1 MSRNRLSQGVRSRL
15 SRGVLWGLAAAL
27 VVAGAGLAGIVVL
40 ARSAAGRELALNWAL
55 ERLQHRVD
63 GTIHVGSV
71 GPGGIWGGATLR
83 QVVVADRQGQ
93 TVATADSIR
102 ARYSLQELLG
112 GAPAVADLRLWSPV
126 VIHEPG
132 PDDRSRLATVFAP
145 APTPAA
151 GGGAARDAGSAESTI
166 TVHGARIHDGAV
178 VLRSPTGAERRL
190 DGVEGQ
196 LASLVLAPRP
206 GTAFAAE
213 VDSLAASYWLKDGQR
228 LALSMADATAE
239 GTSREVL
246 LAATRLRLPS
256 SVAAGRATARLDDN
270 GQWRIVLEVE
280 QARSALADFAW
291 LDPVAERLE
300 GGLSQGIATGAWRLE
315 SGPDGL
321 ALDALGGAVEW
332 NGGRVTFSGGGISWG
347 GTQATKASAG
357 EDSARTAV
365 PHFRELRA
373 VAESVDPAA
382 VARFVPAGVA
392 ARVRSTAASAHYDD
406 LALDG
411 NLALDGTVTLDGPPD
426 TLALAVNVVLLDS
439 AGGDTLVVASGSGT
453 ALGSVRS
460 VRNVALDATLG
471 DYRLARV
478 LHARFP
484 WTGPGHIAV
493 HATGDLPTGMTVHA
507 VATKSPAPRPLP
519 SSPSAPTAAPGDSV
533 SFAGDSV
540 SFAGVLYGDAEVAV
554 VEGDAVLAPLSVAT
568 LERLWPGA
576 PRVVSSD
583 FSAVRGTVSVSG
595 PLDRLR
601 VAAELTT
608 PGGPVAV
615 EGDLGLP
622 DPAAGYDLLISVRD
636 FRLSKLL
643 PQLPDPAIVSG
654 TARVAGIGATIG
666 SMRGSLAL
674 AVGPSAVGAVQVDTL
689 DARMRVAA
697 DGLLHIESLV
707 AHAGGFDL
715 RADGGTLG
723 FAPGTEVASDQGV
736 VVAASS
742 PSIRPLRPLFMGENL
757 IAWDEL
763 SSIEQQFMIETDGVD
778 PDTFPAARDIRFEG
792 AAEGEIRL
800 HGALD
805 DLTVTLAATG
815 AALEY
820 GPHSVGAL
828 LVNGT
833 ASGLVILPPRI
844 DATDSTATDAA
855 AGALASTRPPA
866 TLSGTVEAAD
876 SVILGER
883 RFASMRVEGAYSL
896 DGRGRAWV
904 RVDRTDDE
912 SYQAQA
918 SVRTAENGARV
929 DLDRLVFDFG
939 TRRWNL
945 QGPARFQWSP
955 EAVVVQDFGLVQ
967 PRGGGL
973 RLRADGRLAL
983 REGASDFGLEATG
996 LDLAL
1001 LGQLLQLPE
1010 PAEGV
1015 ARAEVRIRGTADAPL
1030 WDGNASV
1037 KSAALGPLR
1046 FDSASAHARYA
1057 GRTIQGRAASWTDG
1071 RETLA
1076 LAGELP
1082 LDLRFASQNR
1092 LPDEPIDLEFV
1103 ADSFPLALVLGVLDE
1118 LEEVDG
1124 TVAGAL
1130 RLQGTR
1136 TALSPSGLLRVK
1148 GGTGL
1153 VEPLGVRL
1161 ASADV
1166 ELTVSPDGRVLVD
1179 GSLESGGTMRIEG
1192 VVNASQPLDPAFD
1205 LAFWPQEIQV
1215 VNRRDME
1222 AAVTGDSLTLTGSYT
1237 APFVEGTLAV
1247 ERGTVYLEE
1256 FQRSAEMLSF
1266 YDRTLFEAAAEGA
1279 GPDAVAQR
1287 PNPFLANLRV
1297 LVDLQVGRGNWLR
1310 SREMDIETEG
1320 DLTVTFDRQRNELIL
1335 SGSMDVVRG
1344 SYSGLPRPFA
1354 ITEGGFDFPG
1364 TPGFDPN
1371 VSVTG
1376 ESRLRTREGQPMVV
1390 TADISGPLSSLRLH
1404 LASDAGP
1411 GVGEDDIYSYLLTG
1425 QPVSAGQVRVDAG
1438 VNLVVGRVVNQ
1449 IGSLLAPQLNLDQ
1462 LSVSQAEQSQAAARI
1477 GASSLQVEFGRYV
1490 RDNVFLKG
1498 VYQRGYCDDPTLP
1511 VNSGGARVE
1520 VEMPRDVTLEGFFEN
1535 RCTRDGLRGLG
1546 GLSLD
1551 RAWIWGL
1558 SFFRDWGY

>member
-1 MSRNRLSQGVRSRL
+1 M
-15 SRGVLWGLAAAL
+15 
-27 VVAGAGLAGIVVL
+27 AGAGLAGIVVL

-55 ERLQHRVD
+55 ERIQHRVD
-63 GTIHVGSV
+63 GTIQVGSV

-83 QVVVADRQGQ
+83 QVVVADRQGR

-102 ARYSLQELLG
+102 ARYSLRELLG

-132 PDDRSRLATVFAP
+132 PDDRSRLAAVFAP
-145 APTPAA
+145 APTPTVD
-151 GGGAARDAGSAESTI
+151 GGAARDAGSAGSSI
-166 TVHGARIHDGAV
+166 TVHGARVHDGAV
-178 VLRSPTGAERRL
+178 VLRRPAGAERRL
-190 DGVEGQ
+190 DGIEGQ
-196 LASLVLAPRP
+196 LASLVLSPRP

-213 VDSLAASYWLKDGQR
+213 VDSLAASYWLEDGQR

-246 LAATRLRLPS
+246 VGATRLRLPS
-256 SVAAGRATARLDDN
+256 SVAAGRATARLDDD
-270 GQWRIVLEVE
+270 GRWRIVLEVE
-280 QARSALADFAW
+280 QARSVLADFAW
-291 LDPVAERLE
+291 LDPVAEHLE
-300 GGLSQGIATGAWRLE
+300 DGLSQGVATGAWRLE

-332 NGGRVTFSGGGISWG
+332 SGGRLTFSGGGVSWG
-347 GTQATKASAG
+347 
-357 EDSARTAV
+357 AV
-365 PHFRELRA
+365 PRFRELRA
-373 VAESVDPAA
+373 VAQSVDAA
-382 VARFVPAGVA
+382 VVARFLPAGVA
-392 ARVRSTAASAHYDD
+392 ARIRSAGASAHYDD

-411 NLALDGTVTLDGPPD
+411 PLTLDGTVALDGPPD
-426 TLALAVNVVLLDS
+426 TLALTANVVLLDG

-478 LHARFP
+478 LHDRFP
-484 WTGPGHIAV
+484 WTGSGRVVV
-493 HATGDLPTGMTVHA
+493 HATGDLPTGMTVQA
-507 VATKSPAPRPLP
+507 VATKHPTPRPLP
-519 SSPSAPTAAPGDSV
+519 PSPSAPPPAPGDSV
-533 SFAGDSV
+533 FSADTVFVAGDSRFFPGDSV

-568 LERLWPGA
+568 LESLWPGA
-576 PRVVSSD
+576 PRVVASD
-583 FSAVRGTVSVSG
+583 FGAVRGTVSVSG

-601 VAAELTT
+601 MAAELTT
-608 PGGPVAV
+608 PGGPVAI

-622 DPAAGYDLLISVRD
+622 DPAAGYDLLISVRE
-636 FRLSKLL
+636 FRLSRLVPRL
-643 PQLPDPAIVSG
+643 PAPAIVSG
-654 TARVAGIGATIG
+654 TARVAGSGATIG
-666 SMRGSLAL
+666 SMQGSLSL
-674 AVGPSAVGAVQVDTL
+674 AVGPSTVGAVQVDTL
-689 DARMRVAA
+689 NARMRVAA
-697 DGLLHIESLV
+697 DGLLHVESLV

-715 RADGGTLG
+715 RADGGALG
-723 FAPGTEVASDQGV
+723 FAPGTDVASDQGV
-736 VVAASS
+736 VVTASS

-792 AAEGEIRL
+792 AAEGEVRL

-805 DLTVTLAATG
+805 NLTVTLSATG

-828 LVNGT
+828 LVDGT
-833 ASGLVILPPRI
+833 ASGLVILPRP
-844 DATDSTATDAA
+844 
-855 AGALASTRPPA
+855 ASTRPPA

-904 RVDRTDDE
+904 RVDRTDNE

-939 TRRWNL
+939 ERRWNL

-955 EAVVVQDFGLVQ
+955 EAVVVRDFGLVQ

-983 REGASDFGLEATG
+983 REGASDFDLEATG

-1001 LGQLLQLPE
+1001 LGRLLQLSE

-1037 KSAALGPLR
+1037 ESAAMGALR

-1057 GRTIQGRAASWTDG
+1057 GRTINGRAASWTDG
-1071 RETLA
+1071 RETLT

-1082 LDLRFASQNR
+1082 LDLRFASENR

-1124 TVAGAL
+1124 TVAGTL
-1130 RLQGTR
+1130 QLQGTR
-1136 TALSPSGLLRVK
+1136 TAPSPSGCLRVE

-1166 ELTVSPDGRVLVD
+1166 ELTVSPDGEVD
-1179 GSLESGGTMRIEG
+1179 VAGSLESGGTMRIKG
-1192 VVNASQPLDPAFD
+1192 VVNASQPLDPTFD

-1222 AAVTGDSLTLTGSYT
+1222 AAVTGDALTLTGSYT

-1247 ERGTVYLEE
+1247 ESGTVYLEE

-1279 GPDAVAQR
+1279 GPDAIAQR

-1297 LVDLQVGRGNWLR
+1297 LVELQVGRGNWLR

-1354 ITEGGFDFPG
+1354 ITEGSFDFLG

-1390 TADISGPLSSLRLH
+1390 TADISGPLSSLRLQ

-1425 QPVSAGQVRVDAG
+1425 QPTSAGQVRVDAG

-1462 LSVSQAEQSQAAARI
+1462 LSVSQAEQSQAAATI

-1498 VYQRGYCDDPTLP
+1498 VYQRGHCDDPALP

>member
-1 MSRNRLSQGVRSRL
+1 MIRNRLSRGARSRL

-27 VVAGAGLAGIVVL
+27 LVAGAGLAGIVVL

-55 ERLQHRVD
+55 ERLQHQID
-63 GTIHVGSV
+63 GTIQVGSV

-83 QVVVADRQGQ
+83 QVVIDDRQGR

-102 ARYSLQELLG
+102 ARYSLRELLG

-132 PDDRSRLATVFAP
+132 PDDRSRLAAVFAP
-145 APTPAA
+145 APTPTVD
-151 GGGAARDAGSAESTI
+151 GGATPDAGSARSSI

-190 DGVEGQ
+190 DGIEGQ
-196 LASLVLAPRP
+196 LASVALAPRP

-213 VDSLAASYWLKDGQR
+213 VDSLAASYWLEDGQR

-246 LAATRLRLPS
+246 VAAARLRLPS
-256 SVAAGRATARLDDN
+256 SVAEGRATARLDDD
-270 GQWRIVLEVE
+270 GRWRIVLEVE

-291 LDPVAERLE
+291 LDPVAEHLE

-332 NGGRVTFSGGGISWG
+332 NGGKVTFSSGGVSWG
-347 GTQATKASAG
+347 
-357 EDSARTAV
+357 AV
-365 PHFRELRA
+365 PRFRELRA
-373 VAESVDPAA
+373 VAQSVDAA
-382 VARFVPAGVA
+382 VVARFVPVGVA
-392 ARVRSTAASAHYDD
+392 ARVRSAGASAHYDD

-411 NLALDGTVTLDGPPD
+411 NLVLHGTVALDGPPD
-426 TLALAVNVVLLDS
+426 TLALTANMVLLDD

-471 DYRLARV
+471 DYRLARA

-484 WTGPGHIAV
+484 WTGSGRVVV

-507 VATKSPAPRPLP
+507 VATKHPAPRPLP
-519 SSPSAPTAAPGDSV
+519 SSPSAPTSAPGDSV
-533 SFAGDSV
+533 SLASDSV

-576 PRVVSSD
+576 PRVVASD
-583 FSAVRGTVSVSG
+583 FGAVRGTVSVSG

-601 VAAELTT
+601 MAAELTT

-615 EGDLGLP
+615 EGELDMP
-622 DPAAGYDLLISVRD
+622 NPAASYDLLISVRE
-636 FRLSKLL
+636 FRLSELVPRL
-643 PQLPDPAIVSG
+643 PGPAIVSG
-654 TARVAGIGATIG
+654 TARVVGSGTTIG
-666 SMRGSLAL
+666 SMQGSLAL

-697 DGLLHIESLV
+697 DGLLYVESLV
-707 AHAGGFDL
+707 ARAGGFDL

-723 FAPGTEVASDQGV
+723 FAPGTDVASDQGV

-742 PSIRPLRPLFMGENL
+742 PSIRPLRPLFMGEDL

-805 DLTVTLAATG
+805 NLTVTLSATG

-828 LVNGT
+828 RVDGA
-833 ASGLVILPPRI
+833 ASGLVVLQRR
-844 DATDSTATDAA
+844 
-855 AGALASTRPPA
+855 ASTRPPA

-896 DGRGRAWV
+896 DGRGRARV
-904 RVDRTDDE
+904 RVDRTDNE
-912 SYQAQA
+912 SYQAHA

-939 TRRWNL
+939 ERRWNL

-955 EAVVVQDFGLVQ
+955 EAVVVRDFGLVQ

-973 RLRADGRLAL
+973 RLRADGRVAL
-983 REGASDFGLEATG
+983 REGTSDFSLEATG

-1001 LGQLLQLPE
+1001 LGRLLQLSE
-1010 PAEGV
+1010 SMEGV

-1030 WDGNASV
+1030 WDGVAAV
-1037 KSAALGPLR
+1037 EDAALGALR

-1057 GRTIQGRAASWTDG
+1057 GRTIEGRTASWTDG

-1076 LAGELP
+1076 LSGELP
-1082 LDLRFASQNR
+1082 LDLRFASDDR

-1103 ADSFPLALVLGVLDE
+1103 ADSFPLSLVLGVLDE

-1136 TALSPSGLLRVK
+1136 TAPSPSGLLRVE

-1153 VEPLGVRL
+1153 VEPLGVRF

-1166 ELTVSPDGRVLVD
+1166 EMAVSPDGRVRVD
-1179 GSLESGGTMRIEG
+1179 GSLESGGTMGIQG
-1192 VVNASQPLDPAFD
+1192 VVDASQPLDPTFD

-1247 ERGTVYLEE
+1247 ENGTVFLEE

-1354 ITEGGFDFPG
+1354 ITEGGFDFLG

-1376 ESRLRTREGQPMVV
+1376 ESRLRTRDGQPMVV
-1390 TADISGPLSSLRLH
+1390 TADISGPLSSLRLQ

-1425 QPVSAGQVRVDAG
+1425 QPASAGQVRVDAG
-1438 VNLVVGRVVNQ
+1438 VNLVVGRLVNQ

-1462 LSVSQAEQSQAAARI
+1462 LSVSQAEQSQAAAMI

-1498 VYQRGYCDDPTLP
+1498 VYQRGHCDDPALP

-1558 SFFRDWGY
+1558 SFFREWGY

>member
-1 MSRNRLSQGVRSRL
+1 MSRNRLSRGLRSRL

-55 ERLQHRVD
+55 ERIQHRVD

-102 ARYSLQELLG
+102 ARYSLRELLG

-132 PDDRSRLATVFAP
+132 PDGRSRLATVFAP
-145 APTPAA
+145 APTPTAGGDAA
-151 GGGAARDAGSAESTI
+151 GDAGSAESSI
-166 TVHGARIHDGAV
+166 AVHGARIHDAAV
-178 VLRSPTGAERRL
+178 VMRSPAGAERRL
-190 DGVEGQ
+190 DGIEGQ
-196 LASLVLAPRP
+196 LASLVLSPRP
-206 GTAFAAE
+206 GTAFAAT
-213 VDSLAASYWLKDGQR
+213 VDSLAASFWLENGQR

-246 LAATRLRLPS
+246 VAATRLRLPS

-270 GQWRIVLEVE
+270 ERWRTVLEVE

-300 GGLSQGIATGAWRLE
+300 DGLSQGIATGAWRLE

-332 NGGRVTFSGGGISWG
+332 SGGKVTFSGGGVSWG
-347 GTQATKASAG
+347 
-357 EDSARTAV
+357 TA
-365 PHFRELRA
+365 PRFRELRA
-373 VAESVDPAA
+373 VAESVDAA
-382 VARFVPAGVA
+382 VVARFVPAGVA
-392 ARVRSTAASAHYDD
+392 ARIRSAGASARYD

-411 NLALDGTVTLDGPPD
+411 NLVLNGTVALDGPPD
-426 TLALAVNVVLLDS
+426 TLALTANVVLLDRT
-439 AGGDTLVVASGSGT
+439 GGDTLVVASGSGT

-478 LHARFP
+478 LHDRFP
-484 WTGPGHIAV
+484 WTGSGRVVV
-493 HATGDLPTGMTVHA
+493 HATGDLPTGMTVQA
-507 VATKSPAPRPLP
+507 VATKHPTPRPLP
-519 SSPSAPTAAPGDSV
+519 SSPSAPPPAPGDSV
-533 SFAGDSV
+533 FSADTVFVASDSVSFPGDSRFFPGDSV

-576 PRVVSSD
+576 PRVVTSD
-583 FSAVRGTVSVSG
+583 FGAVRGTVSVSG

-601 VAAELTT
+601 MAAELTT
-608 PGGPVAV
+608 PGGPVAI

-622 DPAAGYDLLISVRD
+622 DPAAGYDLLISVRE

-643 PQLPDPAIVSG
+643 PRLPAPAIVSG
-654 TARVAGIGATIG
+654 TARIAGNGTTIG
-666 SMRGSLAL
+666 SMQGSLSL
-674 AVGPSAVGAVQVDTL
+674 AVGPSTVGAVQVDTL
-689 DARMRVAA
+689 NARMRVAA
-697 DGLLHIESLV
+697 DGLLHVESLV
-707 AHAGGFDL
+707 AHAGGFNL
-715 RADGGTLG
+715 RANGGALG
-723 FAPGTEVASDQGV
+723 FAPGTDVASDQGV
-736 VVAASS
+736 VVTASS

-792 AAEGEIRL
+792 AAEGEVRL

-805 DLTVTLAATG
+805 NLTVTLSATG

-828 LVNGT
+828 LVDGT
-833 ASGLVILPPRI
+833 ASGLAILPRP
-844 DATDSTATDAA
+844 
-855 AGALASTRPPA
+855 ASTRPPA

-904 RVDRTDDE
+904 RVDRTDNE

-939 TRRWNL
+939 ERRWSL

-955 EAVVVQDFGLVQ
+955 EAVVVRDFGLVQ

-983 REGASDFGLEATG
+983 REGASDFDLEATG

-1001 LGQLLQLPE
+1001 LGRLLQLSE
-1010 PAEGV
+1010 RAEGV

-1037 KSAALGPLR
+1037 ESAALGALR

-1057 GRTIQGRAASWTDG
+1057 GRTINGRAASWTDG
-1071 RETLA
+1071 RETLT

-1082 LDLRFASQNR
+1082 LDLRFASENR
-1092 LPDEPIDLEFV
+1092 LPDEPIDLKFK

-1124 TVAGAL
+1124 TVAGTL
-1130 RLQGTR
+1130 QLQGTR
-1136 TALSPSGLLRVK
+1136 TAPSPSGCLRVE

-1166 ELTVSPDGRVLVD
+1166 ELTVSPDGKVD
-1179 GSLESGGTMRIEG
+1179 VAGSLESGGTMRIKG
-1192 VVNASQPLDPAFD
+1192 VVNASQPLDPTFD

-1247 ERGTVYLEE
+1247 ESGTVYLEE

-1279 GPDAVAQR
+1279 GPDAIAQR

-1297 LVDLQVGRGNWLR
+1297 LVELQVGRGNWLR

-1354 ITEGGFDFPG
+1354 ITEGGFNFLG

-1390 TADISGPLSSLRLH
+1390 TADISGPLSSLRLQ

-1425 QPVSAGQVRVDAG
+1425 QPTSAGQVRVDAG

-1462 LSVSQAEQSQAAARI
+1462 LSVSQAEQSQAAATI

-1498 VYQRGYCDDPTLP
+1498 VYQRGHCDDPALP